1 MKLCKILL
9 DGQGWLMVEPVGI
22 TGVSHVGQPS
32 VGVDPVVVKG
42 LVSGV
47 QNPRAVVSVGPSGV
61 RFTFLPAGNFFKS
74 GSEFG
79 LSGGHLRS
87 VLDRFGSNT

>member
-1 MKLCKILL
+1 
-9 DGQGWLMVEPVGI
+9 MVITVGI

-32 VGVDPVVVKG
+32 VGIDTIVVEG

-47 QNPRAVVSVGPSGV
+47 QNPGAVVSVDQSGV
-61 RFTFLPAGNFFKS
+61 RFTLLPAGNFFKC
-74 GSEFG
+74 GGEFG